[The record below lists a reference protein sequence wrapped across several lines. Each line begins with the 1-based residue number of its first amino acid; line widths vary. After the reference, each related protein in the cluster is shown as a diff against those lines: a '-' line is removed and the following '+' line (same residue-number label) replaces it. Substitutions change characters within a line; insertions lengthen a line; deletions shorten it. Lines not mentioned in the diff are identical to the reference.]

1 MLRAVVAAIVIWAG
15 ALSAA
20 FAQDL
25 EHMAGQMIVV
35 GFQGDSLDDSGVKA
49 MLNDVAAGRVG
60 GVMFLGNNVASSSQV
75 TAIVSAIRAA
85 APAGLP
91 PLIALDQEGGK
102 VERLTAKVGFKE
114 EPTAAEVS
122 AMGEARASAIY
133 NEMANGLMEW
143 GFNTNFGPVVD
154 LNVNPNNPIIA
165 RFGRS
170 FGDNGQ
176 EVAGMAGTF
185 INAHHNYGILT
196 ALKHFPGHGSSQADS
211 HEGFVD
217 ISKSWSAAELDPY
230 QRLIGQGMADMIM
243 AGHLFANEGAA
254 GDSETYPASLSS
266 YWITDVLRG
275 QLGFGNG
282 VVITDDME
290 MGAIRQNYGFKQA
303 ILQAVRAG
311 DDILLFS
318 NTAKPRTTLA
328 NEVQAILVDEAERD
342 PAFRQRIEES
352 YRRIVAMKERI

>member
-1 MLRAVVAAIVIWAG
+1 MVRLLFAGLFVWTALTCGLR
-15 ALSAA
+15 
-20 FAQDL
+20 AQDL

-35 GFQGDSLDDSGVKA
+35 GFQGDSVADAGVKA
-49 MLNDVAAGRVG
+49 MVADVAAGRVG
-60 GVMFLGNNVASSSQV
+60 GVMFLGTNIVSEPRV

-85 APAGLP
+85 APDGLP

-114 EPTAAEVS
+114 EPTAAEV
-122 AMGEARASAIY
+122 ATMGEDKAGAIY

-170 FGDNGQ
+170 YGDNGL
-176 EVAGMAGTF
+176 EVTGFADAF
-185 INAHHNYGILT
+185 IRAHHNYDLLT

-211 HEGFVD
+211 HKGFVD
-217 ISKSWSAAELDPY
+217 ISDSWTPAELDPY
-230 QRLIGQGMADMIM
+230 ARLIGQGMADMVM
-243 AGHLFANEGAA
+243 VGHLFADEDGK
-254 GDSETYPASLSS
+254 GDSGTYPASLSN
-266 YWITDVLRG
+266 YWITDVLRDD
-275 QLGFGNG
+275 LGFKDG

-290 MGAIRQNYGFKQA
+290 MGAIRENFGFKQA

-311 DDILLFS
+311 ADILLFS
-318 NTAKPRTTLA
+318 NTASPRQTLA
-328 NEVQAILVDEAERD
+328 AEVQTILVDEAERD
-342 PAFRQRIEES
+342 PAFRQRVEES
-352 YRRIVAMKERI
+352 YGRIVAMKSRL